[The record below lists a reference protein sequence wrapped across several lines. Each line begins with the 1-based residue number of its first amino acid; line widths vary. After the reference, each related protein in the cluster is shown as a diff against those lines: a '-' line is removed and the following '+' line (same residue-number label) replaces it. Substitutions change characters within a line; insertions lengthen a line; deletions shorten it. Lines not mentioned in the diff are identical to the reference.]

1 MREQLEQSRKEIE
14 TKFKLKLKQTK
25 AMLRQKMEQQ
35 VQEIVQKLSDESFEA
50 IKHLK
55 EELKQTQTENA
66 RLAFEFR
73 DVQTRNRRQEDYIFE
88 LRQNFTDAQ
97 KELNSLKLTLVDS
110 KKETAEIC
118 TQTSIQTYNKETDV
132 EGLLPVPT

>member
-1 MREQLEQSRKEIE
+1 
-14 TKFKLKLKQTK
+14 
-25 AMLRQKMEQQ
+25 MLRQKMEQQ

-50 IKHLK
+50 MKHLK

-97 KELNSLKLTLVDS
+97 KELNSLKLTIVDS